1 MIEVFKTDVSD
12 GRYARIIIEEIQ
24 MTFPYYEVNF
34 DLQDCDK
41 ILRVKNTCGDVNSGL
56 LINFVNNL
64 GFHAEVLSD
73 NFPAMRKMAG
83 VNYI

>member
-41 ILRVKNTCGDVNSGL
+41 ILRVKNTCGEVNSDR
-56 LINFVNNL
+56 LINFVNQL
-64 GFHAEVLSD
+64 GFHAEVLAD
-73 NFPAMRKMAG
+73 NFPVARKMAG
-83 VNYI
+83 INYI

>member
-24 MTFPYYEVNF
+24 VTFPFYEVNF

-41 ILRVKNTCGDVNSGL
+41 ILRVKNACGDVNSGL
-56 LINFVNNL
+56 LINFVNKL